1 MFFPT
6 YKLNCQDKRKKL
18 SNDINLSE
26 EKFSAVEIFTGYRFS
41 YFSIIF
47 YQGKKSGKTDLKTV
61 FSKLYEI
68 GKKNI

>member
-26 EKFSAVEIFTGYRFS
+26 EKFSAVDIHWIQIFPL
-41 YFSIIF
+41 IIF
-47 YQGKKSGKTDLKTV
+47 YQGKKSEKKTD
-61 FSKLYEI
+61 
-68 GKKNI
+68 

>member
-41 YFSIIF
+41 HLLSFI
-47 YQGKKSGKTDLKTV
+47 KAKSLKKTD
-61 FSKLYEI
+61 
-68 GKKNI
+68 